1 MRLTRFAA
9 AVTAATFAVI
19 IAMGTT
25 PALATSQ
32 ADGPEVLVQTL
43 DGLWAED
50 QSLDTQVATATA
62 TLDRL
67 DGTVAAQGRSTPRS
81 VFAQIAV
88 QEAIVHSLQAR
99 HATVTTRIDQV
110 KSVLAERGNQGAA
123 SLIAPQAA
131 PQAAIEQS
139 DPRMAQVDEIIAT
152 IPYPVRTLGVRIVF
166 GDHPAIGPAW
176 GAYDRNTNSL
186 YIGET
191 AFASETRLRY
201 TVAHEFAHAYEEQM
215 MSAGTR
221 QQAFAIVSG
230 ASSATAADELFA
242 DCLATIWGAGADAF
256 YWSCPAQVT
265 EPLAPLVR

>member
-9 AVTAATFAVI
+9 AVAAAALAVI

-25 PALATSQ
+25 PALAATQ
-32 ADGPEVLVQTL
+32 ADGPAVLVQTL

-50 QSLDTQVATATA
+50 QSLGTQVATATA

-67 DGTVAAQGRSTPRS
+67 DGTVAAQGRSAPRS
-81 VFAQIAV
+81 VFAQIAA

-99 HATVTTRIDQV
+99 QASVTSQIDQV
-110 KSVLAERGNQGAA
+110 KSVLAERGTQVGP
-123 SLIAPQAA
+123 SLTAPQTAT
-131 PQAAIEQS
+131 EQS
-139 DPRMAQVDEIIAT
+139 DPRMAQVDAIIAT

-201 TVAHEFAHAYEEQM
+201 TVAHELAHAYEERM
-215 MSAGTR
+215 MSDGSR
-221 QQAFAIVSG
+221 QQAFAIVSS
-230 ASSATAADELFA
+230 ANSATAADELFA
-242 DCLATIWGAGADAF
+242 DCLATIWGAGADSF
-256 YWSCPAQVT
+256 YWSCPVQVT
-265 EPLAPLVR
+265 QPLAPLVR